1 MDKDKVI
8 DISVEAITDLIPA
21 FASLKCNPL
30 WIGITTIGKPFLR
43 QKIEDTIHWG
53 LGLFQ
58 RKKVYYTANCLCENI
73 TENLNSGK
81 SPREDGFFNAQHNTQ
96 IGIDESSASKLTE
109 GTFLKAKEEYDS
121 KKLPFISFL
130 TANIFF
136 APNISEDKAFVL
148 LEILSKLTYRQ
159 LCALYIFYK
168 KNVLPIGKWEAWLK
182 GTPSLQDYYHLAY
195 EFLSLKDYLLIESK
209 AAGVSFGFQD
219 YRISALGKDLVITAN
234 LTSIPKNDIREIEDE
249 INFIT
254 SSLVPPTSP
263 YI

>member
-1 MDKDKVI
+1 MDKDKII
-8 DISVEAITDLIPA
+8 DISVEAITGIIPA
-21 FASLKCNPL
+21 FASLTCNPV
-30 WIGITTIGKPFLR
+30 WIGITTVGTPFLR
-43 QKIEDTIHWG
+43 QNIEDTIHWG
-53 LGLFQ
+53 LGLLQ

-73 TENLNSGK
+73 NENIETGK
-81 SPREDGFFNAQHNTQ
+81 SPRKDGFFDAQHNARL
-96 IGIDESSASKLTE
+96 GIDESSASKLTE

-121 KKLPFISFL
+121 KILPFLSFL

-136 APNISEDKAFVL
+136 MPNISEDKAYVL

-182 GTPSLQDYYHLAY
+182 GTPSLQNYYHLAY

-209 AAGVSFGFQD
+209 AAGISMGFQD
-219 YRISALGKDLVITAN
+219 YKISSLGKDLVIVAN
-234 LTSIPKNDIREIEDE
+234 LKSIPEQDIMDLESE

-254 SSLVPPTSP
+254 SALVPPKNLFV
-263 YI
+263 